1 MNGVVK
7 AANKNIKKI
16 VQKMI
21 ITYKDWRKMLLP
33 YALHGYITII
43 QISRGEIL
51 CSLIYGMEA
60 EMPQKI
66 KIPSLR
72 VLKEV

>member
-1 MNGVVK
+1 MNGVIK

-16 VQKMI
+16 VQKII
-21 ITYKDWRKMLLP
+21 ITYKDWRKMLP